1 MQTRNHTRSHIAEN
15 ANQKSYQLNIFGW
28 AIPAQLQNLGVNPAN
43 IGFSYLT
50 MESDK
55 FICIREKVGDQAQ
68 VVIID
73 MSDPTNPIRRPI
85 SADSAIM
92 NPTSKVIALKAAKT
106 LQIFNIEMKSKMKA
120 HTMTEE
126 VLFWKW
132 ISVNTVALVTETA
145 VYHWSMEGDSQPLK
159 VFDRHV
165 SLAGCQIINYRTDEQ
180 QKWLLLIGIS
190 AQQNRVVGAMQL
202 YSVDRKVSQPI
213 EGHAAAFADFKVEGN
228 AKPSTLFC
236 FAVRS
241 PAGGKLHIIEVGQ
254 PAAGNQPFAKKAVD
268 VFFPPEAQ
276 TDFPVAMQL
285 HIIEVGQPAAGN
297 QPFAKKAV
305 DVFFPP
311 EAQTDFPVA
320 MQIGTKHGVI
330 YLITK
335 YGYIHMYDLES
346 GVCIY
351 MNRISAETIFVT
363 AAHEPTSG
371 IIGVNKKG
379 QVLSVCVEEENIVNY
394 ATNVLQNPDLGLRM
408 AIRSNLAGAEELFAR
423 KFNTL
428 FTQGNYSEAAKV
440 AASAPKGILRTADT
454 IRKFQGVPAQPG
466 QASPLLQYFGILLD
480 QGQLNKFESLELC
493 RPVLGQGRKQL
504 LEKWLKEDKLECSEE
519 LGDLVKTADPTLALS
534 VYLRAN
540 VPSKVIQCFAET
552 GQFQKIVLYA
562 KKVGYT
568 PDWVF
573 LLRNVM
579 RVSPDQ
585 GLQFSQ
591 MLVQDE
597 EPLANINQIVDV
609 FMENNL
615 VQQCTSFLLDALKN
629 NRPAEGHLQTRLL
642 EMNLVH
648 APQVADAI
656 LGNQMFTQYDRAH
669 IAQLC
674 EKAGLLQ
681 RALEHYTDLYD
692 IKRAV
697 VHTHLLNPEWLVN
710 FFGALSVEDSVECL
724 RAMLSANIRQ
734 NLQLCVQVASK
745 YHEQLGTQALVELFE
760 SFKSYEGLF
769 YFLGS
774 IVNFSQDPDVHFKYI
789 QAACKTGQI
798 KEVERICRESNCYDP
813 DRVKNFLKAAYWFLF
828 YFHEAKL
835 TDQLPLIIV
844 CDRFDFVHDLVLYLY
859 RNSLQKYIEIYVQ
872 KVNPSRLPVVIG
884 GLLDVDCAED
894 VIKNLIMVVRGQFS
908 TDELVA
914 EVEKRNRL
922 KLLLPWL
929 ESRIHEA
936 CEEPATH
943 NALAKIYIDSNN
955 NPERFLRENTFYDSC
970 VVGKYCEKRDPHLAC
985 VAYERGECDLE
996 LIKVCNENSLFK
1008 SEARY
1013 LVRRKD
1019 PELWANVLEENNPF
1033 RRPLID
1039 QVVQTA
1045 LSETQDPE
1053 EMSVSVKAFMT
1064 ADLPNELIELL
1075 EKIVLDNSVFSEHR
1089 NLQNLL
1095 ILTAIKAD
1103 RTRVMEY
1110 INRLDNYDAP
1120 DIANIAISNELFEE
1134 AFAIF
1139 RKFDV
1144 NTSAIQVLIEHIGN
1158 LDRAYEFA
1166 ERCNEPAVWSQLA
1179 RAQLQKDLVK
1189 EAIDSYIKADD
1200 PSAYMEVVQAASK
1213 NSNWEDLVKFLQMAR
1228 KKARESYV
1236 ETELIFALANTSPVC
1251 NENSLFKSEARYL
1264 VRRKDPELWANV
1276 LEENNPFRRPL
1287 IDQVV
1292 QTALSETQDPEEM
1305 SVSVKAFMTA
1315 DLPNELIELLEKIVL
1330 DNSVF
1335 SEHRNLQNLL
1345 ILTAIKADRT
1355 RVMEYINRL
1364 DNYDAPDIANIAIS
1378 NELFEE
1384 AFAIFR
1390 KFDVNTSA
1398 IQVLIEHIGN
1408 LDRAYEFAE
1417 RCNEPAV
1424 WSQLARAQLQKD
1436 LVKEAI
1442 DSYIKA
1448 DDPSAYMEVVQAAS
1462 KNSNWEDLVK
1472 FLQMARKK
1480 ARESYVETEL
1490 IFALAKTNRL
1500 SELEEFV
1507 SGPNNAHI
1515 QQVGDRCY
1523 DDGMYDAAKLLYNNV
1538 SNFARLASTLVHL
1551 GEYQAAVD
1559 SARKASSTRTWKEVC
1574 FACVDGTEFR
1584 LAQICGLHIVIH
1596 ADELEELI
1604 SYYQDRGYFEELI
1617 ALLEAALGLERAHM
1631 GMFTELAILYS
1642 KFKPQKMREHLE
1654 LFWSRVNIPKVLRAA
1669 EQAHLW
1675 AELVFLYDKYE
1686 EYDNAII
1693 TMMNHP
1699 SDAWKEGQFK
1709 DIIAKVANVELYYKA
1724 LQFYLDYKPLLIN
1737 DLLVVLSPRLD
1748 HTRAV
1753 SFFAKM
1759 NQLQLVKPYLRS
1771 VQNHNNKGVNES
1783 LNNLLTE
1790 EEDYQGLRASI
1801 DAYDNFD
1808 NISLAQ
1814 RLEKHELIEFRRIA
1828 AFLYKGN
1835 NRWKQSVELCK
1846 KDRLYKVDKL
1856 EDSESLR
1863 KTEEEVAEPTPIV
1876 FGGIAGGIEICITF
1890 PTEYVKTQLQLDAK
1904 ANPPRYKG
1912 IASLRSALGLAH
1924 QAAGFQVHARVTE
1937 STSDTNV
1944 ANRGSRRLGLLTGGS
1959 GKRNLP
1965 L

>member
-1 MQTRNHTRSHIAEN
+1 MAQILPIRFQEH
-15 ANQKSYQLNIFGW
+15 L
-28 AIPAQLQNLGVNPAN
+28 QLQNLGVNPAN

-55 FICIREKVGDQAQ
+55 FICIREKVGDQNQ
-68 VVIID
+68 VVIVD

-92 NPTSKVIALKAAKT
+92 NPASKVIALKAAKT
-106 LQIFNIEMKSKMKA
+106 LQIFNIEMKSKVKA
-120 HTMTEE
+120 HNMTEE
-126 VLFWKW
+126 VMFWKW
-132 ISVNTVALVTETA
+132 ISVNTVALVTEAA
-145 VYHWSMEGDSQPLK
+145 VFHWSMEGDSQP
-159 VFDRHV
+159 V
-165 SLAGCQIINYRTDEQ
+165 
-180 QKWLLLIGIS
+180 
-190 AQQNRVVGAMQL
+190 
-202 YSVDRKVSQPI
+202 
-213 EGHAAAFADFKVEGN
+213 KVEGN
-228 AKPSTLFC
+228 ASASTLFC

-241 PAGGKLHIIEVGQ
+241 QAGGKLHIIEVGQ
-254 PAAGNQPFAKKAVD
+254 PA
-268 VFFPPEAQ
+268 
-276 TDFPVAMQL
+276 T
-285 HIIEVGQPAAGN
+285 GN

-335 YGYIHMYDLES
+335 YGYIHLYDLES

-363 AAHEPTSG
+363 APHEPTSG

-408 AIRSNLAGAEELFAR
+408 AG
-423 KFNTL
+423 
-428 FTQGNYSEAAKV
+428 V
-440 AASAPKGILRTADT
+440 LRTADT

-493 RPVLGQGRKQL
+493 RPVLQQGRKQL

-519 LGDLVKTADPTLALS
+519 LGDLVKASDPTLALS

-540 VPSKVIQCFAET
+540 VPNKVIQCFAET

-579 RVSPDQ
+579 RVSPEQ
-585 GLQFSQ
+585 GLQFAQ

-609 FMENNL
+609 FVEGSL
-615 VQQCTSFLLDALKN
+615 IQQCTSFLLDALKN

-642 EMNLVH
+642 EMNLIH

-656 LGNQMFTQYDRAH
+656 LGNQMFTHYDRPH
-669 IAQLC
+669 VAQLC

-710 FFGALSVEDSVECL
+710 FFGSLSVEDSVECL

-745 YHEQLGTQALVELFE
+745 YHEQLGTQTLVELFE

-774 IVNFSQDPDVHFKYI
+774 IVNFSQEQDVHFKYI

-798 KEVERICRESNCYDP
+798 KE
-813 DRVKNFLKAAYWFLF
+813 
-828 YFHEAKL
+828 EAKL

-884 GLLDVDCAED
+884 GLLDVDCTED

-908 TDELVA
+908 TDELVE

-929 ESRIHEA
+929 ESRIHEG

-955 NPERFLRENTFYDSC
+955 TPERFLKENPFYDSA
-970 VVGKYCEKRDPHLAC
+970 VVGRYCEKRDPHLAC
-985 VAYERGECDLE
+985 VAYERGQCDLD

-1019 PELWANVLEENNPF
+1019 PELWATVLEENNPY
-1033 RRPLID
+1033 RRQLID

-1053 EMSVSVKAFMT
+1053 EVSVTVKAFMT

-1139 RKFDV
+1139 KKFDV
-1144 NTSAIQVLIEHIGN
+1144 NTSAIQVLIEHIQN

-1166 ERCNEPAVWSQLA
+1166 ENCNEPAVWSQLA
-1179 RAQLQKDLVK
+1179 TAQLHRDLVK

-1200 PSAYMEVVQAASK
+1200 PSAYMEVVNAASK
-1213 NSNWEDLVKFLQMAR
+1213 NN
-1228 KKARESYV
+1228 
-1236 ETELIFALANTSPVC
+1236 
-1251 NENSLFKSEARYL
+1251 
-1264 VRRKDPELWANV
+1264 
-1276 LEENNPFRRPL
+1276 
-1287 IDQVV
+1287 
-1292 QTALSETQDPEEM
+1292 
-1305 SVSVKAFMTA
+1305 
-1315 DLPNELIELLEKIVL
+1315 
-1330 DNSVF
+1330 
-1335 SEHRNLQNLL
+1335 
-1345 ILTAIKADRT
+1345 
-1355 RVMEYINRL
+1355 
-1364 DNYDAPDIANIAIS
+1364 
-1378 NELFEE
+1378 
-1384 AFAIFR
+1384 
-1390 KFDVNTSA
+1390 
-1398 IQVLIEHIGN
+1398 
-1408 LDRAYEFAE
+1408 
-1417 RCNEPAV
+1417 
-1424 WSQLARAQLQKD
+1424 
-1436 LVKEAI
+1436 
-1442 DSYIKA
+1442 
-1448 DDPSAYMEVVQAAS
+1448 
-1462 KNSNWEDLVK
+1462 NWEDLVK

-1500 SELEEFV
+1500 AELEEFI

-1523 DDGMYDAAKLLYNNV
+1523 EEGMYDAAKLLYNNV

-1559 SARKASSTRTWKEVC
+1559 SARKANSTRTWKEVC
-1574 FACVDGTEFR
+1574 FACVEGEEFR

-1669 EQAHLW
+1669 EQSHLW

-1686 EYDNAII
+1686 EYDNAVI
-1693 TMMNHP
+1693 TMMSHAT
-1699 SDAWKEGQFK
+1699 DAWKEGLFK
-1709 DIIAKVANVELYYKA
+1709 DTIAKVANVELYYKS
-1724 LQFYLDYKPLLIN
+1724 LSFYLDFKPLLLN
-1737 DLLVVLSPRLD
+1737 DLLAILSPRLD
-1748 HTRAV
+1748 HSRAV
-1753 SFFAKM
+1753 TFFSKM
-1759 NQLQLVKPYLRS
+1759 KQLKLVKPYLRS
-1771 VQNHNNKGVNES
+1771 VQSHNNKGVNEA
-1783 LNNLLTE
+1783 LNNLLTD
-1790 EEDYQGLRASI
+1790 EEDYQGLRVSI

-1808 NISLAQ
+1808 TIGLAQ
-1814 RLEKHELIEFRRIA
+1814 RLETHELIEFRRIA
-1828 AFLYKGN
+1828 AYLYKGN
-1835 NRWKQSVELCK
+1835 NRWRQSVELCK
-1846 KDRLYKVDKL
+1846 KDKLYKDAMLYAAESKEAELAETLLQWFLEEGKKECFAACLFASYDLLHPDVVLELAWRHDIVDFAMPYFIQVMREYLTKVDKL
-1856 EDSESLR
+1856 EEVESQR
-1863 KTEEEVAEPTPIV
+1863 KTEDEVTEPQPMV
-1876 FGGIAGGIEICITF
+1876 FGQ
-1890 PTEYVKTQLQLDAK
+1890 QLM
-1904 ANPPRYKG
+1904 
-1912 IASLRSALGLAH
+1912 
-1924 QAAGFQVHARVTE
+1924 
-1937 STSDTNV
+1937 
-1944 ANRGSRRLGLLTGGS
+1944 LTGAAPAAVPPQPPYPGY
-1959 GKRNLP
+1959 GYAAPGFPAQPAYGFNM
-1965 L
+1965 